1 MYLSEM
7 PTDLN
12 KQGSPMIPPPAWF
25 GPGITW
31 DLPVKTVKSSGLGSQ
46 VPIGHEK
53 RKLIISAAMQSR
65 AAENQRI
72 RLEIAKLKQRKLARA
87 KLEKSLPVIL
97 VAAALIWYLSKPRP

>member
-1 MYLSEM
+1 MYLLSEM

-46 VPIGHEK
+46 SAGSVT
-53 RKLIISAAMQSR
+53 RKENWIIRGVEAFAP
-65 AAENQRI
+65 
-72 RLEIAKLKQRKLARA
+72 LG
-87 KLEKSLPVIL
+87 
-97 VAAALIWYLSKPRP
+97 